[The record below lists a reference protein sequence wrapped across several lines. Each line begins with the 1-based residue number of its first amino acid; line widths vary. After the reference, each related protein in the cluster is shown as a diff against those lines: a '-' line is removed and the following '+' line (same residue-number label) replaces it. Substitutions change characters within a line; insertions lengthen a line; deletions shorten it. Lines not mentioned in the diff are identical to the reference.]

1 MNHAFQQVS
10 FVMAEMLTCLELAK
24 RFNLFASCF
33 RYSCLVGA
41 DFAARG
47 GIAIATMANKKIL
60 RPGDLP
66 LGFHRD
72 GVVGRDTVLT
82 GRRTAWRQGS
92 SSPGST
98 SDRT

>member
-1 MNHAFQQVS
+1 
-10 FVMAEMLTCLELAK
+10 
-24 RFNLFASCF
+24 
-33 RYSCLVGA
+33 LVAA

-47 GIAIATMANKKIL
+47 GIAIATIKAAMIKATVANKKIL

-72 GVVGRDTVLT
+72 GVVGREIVLT

-98 SDRT
+98 LDRT